1 MSLAASASKTATYA
15 CTTFRRG
22 LRPLRR
28 IASARCSNRLAGLSL
43 RRIFLF
49 VGNAKLCNS
58 PAALRK
64 RRECEVRSRGWISL
78 LPLKPRDSQI
88 ARPLRPGL
96 EHHH

>member
-49 VGNAKLCNS
+49 AGNAKLCNS
-58 PAALRK
+58 
-64 RRECEVRSRGWISL
+64 RRRPCGSVASAKSD
-78 LPLKPRDSQI
+78 PRVDQSPPPQ
-88 ARPLRPGL
+88 ATR
-96 EHHH
+96 